1 MGITYGTSTLFQA
14 TKGIVQDGL
23 VLNLDAG
30 VNKSYPRNG
39 TTWYDLSNTGNG
51 TLTNGPTFSRNNGGV
66 ITFDGTDDNVTLGTG
81 GSLGLDSYHSVEF
94 WVYPFTQQVRD
105 RGLLRNLGSGGNTNN
120 YMHHLF
126 RGANIRMGWY
136 ENDLR
141 AFNQMVPNNWYH
153 IVFLLDSADDKRRI
167 YKNSSLVATD
177 SSARTTTPNVTN
189 TTTYLG
195 YYSSSATTSFNG
207 LMATCRIY
215 NRSLTATEVLQNY
228 NATKA
233 RFGL

>member
-120 YMHHLF
+120 FIHYIF
-126 RGANIRMGWY
+126 RDGNIHMGWY
-136 ENDLR
+136 SNDLS
-141 AFNQMVPNNWYH
+141 AHNTVVANNWHH

-177 SSARTTTPNVTN
+177 SSAQTTTPNVTN

-195 YYSSSATTSFNG
+195 YYGPYFNG

>member
-30 VNKSYPRNG
+30 VVKSYPRNG
-39 TTWYDLSNTGNG
+39 TTWYDLSNNGNG

-94 WVYPFTQQVRD
+94 WVYPFTDSGDQ
-105 RGLLRNLGSGGNTNN
+105 GLLRNKGSGGNTNN
-120 YMHHLF
+120 YIHYLF

-136 ENDLR
+136 SNDLR
-141 AFNQMVPNNWYH
+141 AYNQMVPNNWYH

-177 SSARTTTPNVTN
+177 SSAQTTTPNVTN

-195 YYSSSATTSFNG
+195 YYGPYFNG

-215 NRSLTATEVLQNY
+215 NRSLTAAEVLQNY
-228 NATKA
+228 NATKG

>member
-14 TKGIVQDGL
+14 TKGIVKDGL

-30 VNKSYPRNG
+30 VDKSYPRNG
-39 TTWYDLSNTGNG
+39 TTWYDLSNNGNG
-51 TLTNGPTFSRNNGGV
+51 TLTNGPTFSRNNGGG
-66 ITFDGTDDNVTLGTG
+66 ISFDGTDDNVTLGTG

-94 WVYPFTQQVRD
+94 WVYPFTDSGDQ
-105 RGLLRNLGSGGNTNN
+105 GLLRNKGSGGNTNN
-120 YMHHLF
+120 YMHYLF
-126 RGANIRMGWY
+126 RGANIHMGWY
-136 ENDLR
+136 QNDLK

-195 YYSSSATTSFNG
+195 YYGPYFNG

-228 NATKA
+228 NSMKA

>member
-39 TTWYDLSNTGNG
+39 TTWYDLSNNGNG

-81 GSLGLDSYHSVEF
+81 GSLSLDSYHSVEF
-94 WVYPFTQQVRD
+94 WVYPFSDSRD
-105 RGLLRNLGSGGNTNN
+105 QGLLRNKGSNSAGNFIHYNVRRTNI
-120 YMHHLF
+120 H
-126 RGANIRMGWY
+126 MGWFY
-136 ENDLR
+136 NDLS
-141 AFNQMVPNNWYH
+141 APNTIVANNWYH
-153 IVFLLDSADDKRRI
+153 IFFLFDSADDKRRI

-195 YYSSSATTSFNG
+195 FYDVIYSFIG

>member
-30 VNKSYPRNG
+30 VDKSYPRNG
-39 TTWYDLSNTGNG
+39 TTWYDLSNNGNG

-94 WVYPFTQQVRD
+94 WVYPFTDSGDQ
-105 RGLLRNLGSGGNTNN
+105 GLLRNKGSGGNTNN
-120 YMHHLF
+120 YMHYLF
-126 RGANIRMGWY
+126 RGANIHMGWY
-136 ENDLR
+136 QNDLK

-195 YYSSSATTSFNG
+195 YYGPYFNG

-228 NATKA
+228 NSMKA

>member
-30 VNKSYPRNG
+30 VDKSYPRNG
-39 TTWYDLSNTGNG
+39 TTWYDLSNNGNG

-94 WVYPFTQQVRD
+94 WVYPFTDSGDQ
-105 RGLLRNLGSGGNTNN
+105 GLLRNKGSGGNTNN
-120 YMHHLF
+120 YMHYLF
-126 RGANIRMGWY
+126 RGANIHMGWY
-136 ENDLR
+136 QNDLK

-177 SSARTTTPNVTN
+177 SSAQTTTPNVTN

-195 YYSSSATTSFNG
+195 YYGPYFNG

-228 NATKA
+228 NSMKA

>member
-105 RGLLRNLGSGGNTNN
+105 RGLLRNRGSGGDTNN
-120 YMHHLF
+120 FIHYIF
-126 RGANIRMGWY
+126 RDGNIHMGWY
-136 ENDLR
+136 SNDLS
-141 AFNQMVPNNWYH
+141 APNTVVANNWHH
-153 IVFLLDSADDKRRI
+153 IVFLLDNADDKRRI

-195 YYSSSATTSFNG
+195 YYSGNSTSFNG

>member
-30 VNKSYPRNG
+30 VDKSYPRNG
-39 TTWYDLSNTGNG
+39 TTWYDLSNNGNG

-94 WVYPFTQQVRD
+94 WVYPFTDSGDQ
-105 RGLLRNLGSGGNTNN
+105 GLLRNLGSGGNTNN
-120 YMHHLF
+120 YMHYLF
-126 RGANIRMGWY
+126 RGANIHMGWY
-136 ENDLR
+136 QNDLK

-177 SSARTTTPNVTN
+177 SSAQTTTPNVTN

-195 YYSSSATTSFNG
+195 YYGPYFNG

-228 NATKA
+228 NIMKA

>member
-39 TTWYDLSNTGNG
+39 TTWYDLSNNGNG

-94 WVYPFTQQVRD
+94 WVYPFTDSGDQ
-105 RGLLRNLGSGGNTNN
+105 GLLRNKGSGGNTNN
-120 YMHHLF
+120 YMHYLF

-136 ENDLR
+136 SNDLR
-141 AFNQMVPNNWYH
+141 AYNQMVPNNWYH

-215 NRSLTATEVLQNY
+215 NRALTATEVLQNY

>member
-39 TTWYDLSNTGNG
+39 TTWYDLSNNGNG

-94 WVYPFTQQVRD
+94 WVYPFTDSGDQ
-105 RGLLRNLGSGGNTNN
+105 GLLRNKGSGGNTNN
-120 YMHHLF
+120 YMHYLF
-126 RGANIRMGWY
+126 RGANIHMGWY
-136 ENDLR
+136 QNDLK

-195 YYSSSATTSFNG
+195 YYGPYFNG

-228 NATKA
+228 NSMKA

>member
-39 TTWYDLSNTGNG
+39 TTWYDLSNNGNG

-94 WVYPFTQQVRD
+94 WVYPFTDSGDQ
-105 RGLLRNLGSGGNTNN
+105 GLLRNKGSGGNTNN
-120 YMHHLF
+120 YMHYLF

-136 ENDLR
+136 SNDLR
-141 AFNQMVPNNWYH
+141 AYNQMVPNNWYH

-177 SSARTTTPNVTN
+177 SSAQTTTPNVTN

-195 YYSSSATTSFNG
+195 YYGPYFNG

-215 NRSLTATEVLQNY
+215 NRSLTAAEVLQNY
-228 NATKA
+228 NATKG

>member
-30 VNKSYPRNG
+30 VDKSYPRNG
-39 TTWYDLSNTGNG
+39 TTWYDLSNNGNG

-94 WVYPFTQQVRD
+94 WVYPFTDSGDQ
-105 RGLLRNLGSGGNTNN
+105 GLLRNKGSGGNTNN
-120 YMHHLF
+120 YIHYLF

-136 ENDLR
+136 SNDLR
-141 AFNQMVPNNWYH
+141 AYNQMVPNNWYH

-177 SSARTTTPNVTN
+177 SSAQTTTPNVTN

-195 YYSSSATTSFNG
+195 YYGPYFNG

-215 NRSLTATEVLQNY
+215 NRSLTAAEVLQNY
-228 NATKA
+228 NATKG

>member
-39 TTWYDLSNTGNG
+39 TTWYDLSNNGNG
-51 TLTNGPTFSRNNGGV
+51 TLTNGPTFSRNNGGG
-66 ITFDGTDDNVTLGTG
+66 ISFDGTDDNVTLGTG

-94 WVYPFTQQVRD
+94 WVYPFTDSGDQ
-105 RGLLRNLGSGGNTNN
+105 GLLRNKGSGGNTNN
-120 YMHHLF
+120 YMHYLF
-126 RGANIRMGWY
+126 RGANIHMCWY
-136 ENDLR
+136 QNDLK

-195 YYSSSATTSFNG
+195 YYGPYFNG

-228 NATKA
+228 NIMKA